1 MGAVLPGPGRR
12 ELAGRLARSLITA
25 PIRNVFH
32 LWPLHTVLRES
43 ISQLLGAGWS
53 SPVARQA
60 HNLKVVGSN
69 PTPATNILRVF
80 KRLSAALRG
89 GVCVSNTRG
98 STVEARGAEVLR
110 ATLDNM
116 RSSSMGFLS
125 RLLDVILLLRL
136 LHGDASGQRTT
147 THETISSTR
156 GVN

>member
-69 PTPATNILRVF
+69 PTPATKKFLEISITFR
-80 KRLSAALRG
+80 RREPYSYPARP
-89 GVCVSNTRG
+89 SRG
-98 STVEARGAEVLR
+98 STVEAVNRAKRVCQRGY
-110 ATLDNM
+110 
-116 RSSSMGFLS
+116 
-125 RLLDVILLLRL
+125 RLLCDQAGLL
-136 LHGDASGQRTT
+136 A
-147 THETISSTR
+147 
-156 GVN
+156 V